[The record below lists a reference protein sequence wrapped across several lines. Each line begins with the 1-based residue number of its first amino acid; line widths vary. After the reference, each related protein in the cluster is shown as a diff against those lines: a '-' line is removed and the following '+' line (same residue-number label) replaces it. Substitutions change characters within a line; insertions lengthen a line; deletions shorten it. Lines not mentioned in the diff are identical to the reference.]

1 MPDTSADPPRWLTPT
16 DAWLRTLLALPEL
29 ALVEESCAAE
39 IALHRALVAA
49 PLRPV
54 ARAELE
60 AVRDADARANHA
72 MFIAFRDALC
82 AAGTLEAHYL
92 ALMRS
97 GAVAIPPVF
106 VDRLVEAIVTPLVD
120 GDSRAGV
127 GPGSDGDRDAGS
139 DAGRNARGDADRNVG
154 VGVGVHANPGADAF
168 EARAAELLH
177 RPQRITLTEGRLLAA
192 DLATVDLLNETAGF
206 GDIGRLLVQGNAP
219 MAAVQMAVLTPDN
232 ASAFWQRRERHAFVL
247 DLTHELASDIG
258 HGLTF
263 TMTRAHS
270 GLKALARVLER
281 WVAHL
286 LGVRVTIT
294 PLQKVDDAAW
304 RWHIG
309 LDVDSMALLNDLY
322 EERAVEPERQQR
334 LISLFRLEFA
344 VPAEMRADVAGK
356 PVYLGLAQRADGTL
370 RLKPQNL
377 LLNLPLAAAM

>member
-1 MPDTSADPPRWLTPT
+1 MPDTFAEPPRWLTPT

-49 PLRPV
+49 PMRPV

-120 GDSRAGV
+120 AGGGVGV
-127 GPGSDGDRDAGS
+127 GPGVDSEP
-139 DAGRNARGDADRNVG
+139 DAGRGVDARPA
-154 VGVGVHANPGADAF
+154 ADAF

-232 ASAFWQRRERHAFVL
+232 AAAFWQRRERHAFVL

-322 EERAVEPERQQR
+322 EERAVERDREQR

-377 LLNLPLAAAM
+377 LLNLPLAAAT